1 MVKIVF
7 FIIILIMI
15 FPLFFVN
22 EKFNKVKKTN
32 EIKAPVEIIT
42 GNFKKYTPILEMQ
55 GRFEKLNLFKKYLEI
70 ENLEAKNLIKKEE
83 YFAKWALNEKDKIT
97 AKNAIY
103 KNSDYKLT
111 TIKAIYLK
119 NEKTLKGG
127 KFHFVSIKA
136 RGEGESF
143 KVDKNRHI
151 FAKNITYYIKVKE

>member
-1 MVKIVF
+1 
-7 FIIILIMI
+7 MI

-32 EIKAPVEIIT
+32 EIKSPVEIIK

-70 ENLEAKNLIKKEE
+70 KNLEAKNLIKKEK
-83 YFAKWALNEKDKIT
+83 YFAKWVLNKKNIIKGKDVK
-97 AKNAIY
+97 Y
-103 KNSDYKLT
+103 ENSDYNLT
-111 TIKAIYLK
+111 TVKAIYLK
-119 NEKTLKGG
+119 NKKILKGD
-127 KFHFVSIKA
+127 KFHFISMKA

-151 FAKNITYYIKVKE
+151 FAKNITYYIKVKK